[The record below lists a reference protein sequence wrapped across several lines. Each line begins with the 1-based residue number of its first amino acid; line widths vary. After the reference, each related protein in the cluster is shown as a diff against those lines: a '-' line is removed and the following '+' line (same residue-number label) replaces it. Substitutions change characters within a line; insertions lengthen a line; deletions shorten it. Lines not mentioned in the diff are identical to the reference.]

1 MGNRFYDIAV
11 IGAGPAGLTSAL
23 YCRRAEKAVVVFE
36 KDVVGGQV
44 THSPK
49 IENYPG
55 TSQMSGLDFAER
67 LSEQVK
73 SQGAEIIEAEV
84 TGLSRESDGSWRI
97 MLLGGDI
104 YRSGA
109 VIIAAGVHHRT
120 LGLEHEEELEGAGVS
135 YCAVCDG
142 AFYRGLTVAVIGGGN
157 SALQEAV
164 MLSELCKHVY
174 VIQNLDYFTGEQS
187 LVSILR
193 NAPNVELVTG
203 AIADKLIEE
212 NGELR
217 AVHLAASGEKNV
229 LENVLGIDINTH
241 NLPLDGIFVA
251 IGLKP
256 ENEAFSE
263 VAPLDKDGYIKA
275 DENCTLGKGLFVA
288 GDCRTKNVRQI
299 ATAISDGA
307 AAAVS
312 ACRYVMTAAENAAL
326 SQVN

>member
-1 MGNRFYDIAV
+1 MDNRFYDVAV

-23 YCRRAEKAVVVFE
+23 YCRRAEKTVVVFE

-55 TSQMSGLDFAER
+55 MAQMRGLDFAER
-67 LSEQVK
+67 LTEQVK

-84 TGLSRESDGSWRI
+84 AGLLREIDGSWKI
-97 MLLGGDI
+97 ILPGGEF
-104 YRSGA
+104 YHSST

-120 LGLEHEEELEGAGVS
+120 LGLEGEEELEGSGVS

-164 MLSELCKHVY
+164 MLSELCRHVY

-193 NAPNVELVTG
+193 NASNVELITG
-203 AIADKLIEE
+203 TIADRLIEE
-212 NGELR
+212 DGELR
-217 AVHLAASGEKNV
+217 AVHLAPNGEKSMLDSV
-229 LENVLGIDINTH
+229 TGIDTDTY
-241 NLPLDGIFVA
+241 NLPLDGVFVA

-256 ENEAFSE
+256 ENEIFSD
-263 VAPLDKDGYIKA
+263 VAPLDKYGYIEA
-275 DENCTLGKGLFVA
+275 GEDCSLGNGLFVA
-288 GDCRTKNVRQI
+288 GDCRTKSVRQI

-312 ACRYVMTAAENAAL
+312 ACRYIM
-326 SQVN
+326 SRG

>member
-1 MGNRFYDIAV
+1 MDNRFYDVAV
-11 IGAGPAGLTSAL
+11 IGAGPAGL
-23 YCRRAEKAVVVFE
+23 
-36 KDVVGGQV
+36 

-55 TSQMSGLDFAER
+55 TAQMSGLDFAER
-67 LSEQVK
+67 LTEQVK

-84 TGLSRESDGSWRI
+84 TGLLREIDGSWKI
-97 MLLGGDI
+97 ILPGGEF
-104 YRSGA
+104 YHSST

-120 LGLEHEEELEGAGVS
+120 LGLEGEEELEGSGVS

-164 MLSELCKHVY
+164 MLSELCRHVY

-193 NAPNVELVTG
+193 NASNVELITG
-203 AIADKLIEE
+203 TVADRLIEE
-212 NGELR
+212 DGELR
-217 AVHLAASGEKNV
+217 AVHLAPNGEKSMLDSV
-229 LENVLGIDINTH
+229 TGIDTDTY
-241 NLPLDGIFVA
+241 NLPLDGVFVA

-256 ENEAFSE
+256 ENEIFSD
-263 VAPLDKDGYIKA
+263 VAPLDKYGYIEA
-275 DENCTLGKGLFVA
+275 GEDCSLGNGLFVA
-288 GDCRTKNVRQI
+288 GDCRTKSVRQI

-312 ACRYVMTAAENAAL
+312 ACRYIM
-326 SQVN
+326 SRG

>member
-1 MGNRFYDIAV
+1 MSNRFYDVAV

-55 TSQMSGLDFAER
+55 TAQMSGLDFAER
-67 LSEQVK
+67 LAEQVK

-84 TGLSRESDGSWRI
+84 TGLSRGTDGSWKI
-97 MLLGGDI
+97 MLSGGET
-104 YRSGA
+104 YRSSA

-120 LGLEHEEELEGAGVS
+120 LGLEKEEELEGCGVS

-142 AFYRGLTVAVIGGGN
+142 AFYRGLTAAVIGGGN

-164 MLSELCKHVY
+164 MLSELCRHVY

-187 LVSILR
+187 LVSILKK
-193 NAPNVELVTG
+193 APNVELVTG
-203 AIADKLIEE
+203 TVVDRLIEE
-212 NGELR
+212 GGELR
-217 AVHLAASGEKNV
+217 AVHLVRNGENSM
-229 LENVLGIDINTH
+229 LEGVSGIDTDTH
-241 NLPLDGIFVA
+241 NLPLDGVFVA

-256 ENEAFSE
+256 ENEAFSD
-263 VAPLDKDGYIKA
+263 VAPLDKYGYIEA
-275 DENCTLGKGLFVA
+275 DEGCSLGGGLFVA
-288 GDCRTKNVRQI
+288 GDCRTKKVRQI
-299 ATAISDGA
+299 ATAVSDGA

-312 ACRYVMTAAENAAL
+312 ACQYIMNRM
-326 SQVN
+326 